1 MGRPAFGLSPLRA
14 STLAVQAADA
24 IRELIA
30 SGELQGGDR
39 LVEAKIA
46 EQLAVS
52 RGPVREAFRLLGAE
66 GLVREE
72 PRRGTFVV
80 RLTEAD
86 VRDVYD
92 LRVALES
99 RAARL
104 TIERGDPATMRV
116 LRGVLDELQGAAGEH
131 SLAAQ
136 ADYRFHE
143 AVCRASGNGRLH
155 DTFVRQATELR
166 TLLRIDEE
174 LLEHEPF
181 SITDEHEALLA
192 VLASGD
198 AERAENAFRQH
209 VEGARDRI
217 AAYLRGSDA
226 RGSERQEASAGSGLP

>member
-1 MGRPAFGLSPLRA
+1 MARRSSGLSPLRA

-24 IRELIA
+24 VRELIA

-39 LVEAKIA
+39 LIEAKIA

-104 TIERGDPATMRV
+104 SIELGDPEAV
-116 LRGVLDELQGAAGEH
+116 ENLRGILDELREVAGEH

-143 AVCRASGNGRLH
+143 AVCRASGNTRLL

-174 LLEHEPF
+174 LLDHEPF
-181 SITDEHEALLA
+181 SIADEHEVLLA
-192 VLASGD
+192 AIAAGD
-198 AERAENAFRQH
+198 AERAEDAFRQH
-209 VEGARDRI
+209 LETARDRI
-217 AAYLRGSDA
+217 AAYMR
-226 RGSERQEASAGSGLP
+226 AGGAGGDGRRDP